1 MLLWTRVPHPRAA
14 PLGRHPPTNC
24 LCLGPM
30 TAVMTSPSAKQV
42 SAQPGFPAC
51 GSLEVEV
58 GMWRGQ
64 AAGVS
69 LFVWL
74 YLSPGYLLSSL

>member
-1 MLLWTRVPHPRAA
+1 
-14 PLGRHPPTNC
+14 
-24 LCLGPM
+24 M